1 MSPAGDPFLL
11 DKGQL
16 RRSFNRA
23 ARNYDASAVLQREV
37 CARMLERLP
46 LLKISPRRILD
57 AGSGTGHAARA
68 LRRHYPG
75 AQVIELDLA
84 WSMLQASRAEQR
96 WWRGL
101 TRGHGLQVCADIERM
116 PLRSAT
122 VELLWSNLA
131 LQWSTDLS
139 RWLSECLR
147 VLAPEGLFL
156 FSSFGPDTL
165 RELRA
170 AFAGID
176 GHVHVNRF
184 VDMHDLGDLLVS
196 CGFAEPVLD
205 MERFTLTYAQLRRL
219 MLDLK
224 ALGAHNVNAGRPRGL
239 GGRKWLSRVAAAY
252 ESVRTAGGE
261 LPATFEVVYGLAWK
275 PRPRTGPS
283 GHPVIDIKAR
293 VND

>member
-1 MSPAGDPFLL
+1 MNPAGDRFLL
-11 DKGQL
+11 DKRQL

-23 ARNYDASAVLQREV
+23 ARSYDGAAVLQREV
-37 CARMLERLP
+37 CSRMLERLP

-84 WSMLQASRAEQR
+84 WSMLHAARGPRR
-96 WWRGL
+96 WWRTL
-101 TRGHGLQVCADIERM
+101 APLHPVQVCGDIERM
-116 PLRSAT
+116 PFRSEA

-131 LQWSTDLS
+131 LQWSTDLR

-156 FSSFGPDTL
+156 FSSLGPDTL

-170 AFAGID
+170 AFAGVD

-184 VDMHDLGDLLVS
+184 IDMHDLGDLLVS

-224 ALGAHNVNAGRPRGL
+224 ALGAHNTNAGRPRGL
-239 GGRKWLSRVAAAY
+239 GGKNWLARVAAAY
-252 ESVRTAGGE
+252 ESVRTVGGE

-275 PRPRTGPS
+275 PRPRTGP
-283 GHPVIDIKAR
+283 GGRPVIDIKIGG
-293 VND
+293 NG